1 MIPVHVIKQYK
12 EYFDLLLEIGTEH
25 GAWEGTSLTKVWNSP
40 DVRMLMPIGT
50 HAIHISNIR
59 DISFFVTDWQEL
71 WANNWV

>member
-1 MIPVHVIKQYK
+1 MKLNVVLRTC
-12 EYFDLLLEIGTEH
+12 DRS
-25 GAWEGTSLTKVWNSP
+25 SLTKVWNSP